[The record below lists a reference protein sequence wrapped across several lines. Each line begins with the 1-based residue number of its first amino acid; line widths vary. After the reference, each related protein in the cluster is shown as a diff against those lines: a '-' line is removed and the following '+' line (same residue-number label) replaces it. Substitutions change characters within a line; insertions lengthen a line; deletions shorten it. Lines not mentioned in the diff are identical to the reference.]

1 MTHADRWTQPDEIE
15 FESLHDR
22 ISEAIKNIGSIDL
35 APLGKLSQSNLKTS
49 TEPLQQTITED
60 LQNLNSINN
69 ELQKDF
75 KKIEAAR
82 LAADIDEKEKN
93 QLDKFLNSSK
103 IDRSKL
109 GKPPLSNK
117 EDPLLDRERLRLD
130 SGDGSEEPAR

>member
-1 MTHADRWTQPDEIE
+1 MTHADRWTQADEIE
-15 FESLHDR
+15 LESLHDS

-49 TEPLQQTITED
+49 TESLQQTITGD
-60 LQNLNSINN
+60 LQNLNSIND

-82 LAADIDEKEKN
+82 LAADIDEEEKN
-93 QLDKFLNSSK
+93 QLDKFLNSSE

-130 SGDGSEEPAR
+130 SEDGSEEPAW